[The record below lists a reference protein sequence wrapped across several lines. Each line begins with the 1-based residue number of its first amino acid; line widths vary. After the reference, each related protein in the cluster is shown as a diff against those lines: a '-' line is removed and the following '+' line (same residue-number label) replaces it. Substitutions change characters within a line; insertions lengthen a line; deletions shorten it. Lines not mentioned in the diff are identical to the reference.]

1 MWSHSGLLT
10 FVSSDC
16 GALLPI
22 GQSMQL
28 TYGVATDTG
37 NVRAQNEDSFLI
49 GDNIFAVADGM
60 GGHNAGE
67 VASALATSLLR
78 EKSIGQQL
86 TPEWLVASISDI
98 NTTIHSSAAEDT
110 GRRGMGTTL
119 CALGLVAPLNNESV
133 PQISLA
139 NVGDSRI
146 YLARAG
152 QFRQL
157 TVDHSYVQELVS
169 EGLITEDEA
178 HTHPRRN
185 IVTRALGID
194 ERVAVDSWLIPLV
207 SGDRFVLCSDGL
219 VDEVTKS
226 DIAEVVQQGMPPQET
241 AAALVAQAKRNGG
254 RDNITVIVIDA
265 TDGTHVAPAA
275 PEVDTATSTR
285 SVRKTWFVVAV
296 IMLALGGLVLIGR
309 NARSGYFLEFDNS
322 SRTAAV
328 CISRGSTDR
337 VLWLMPTREQCFDLT
352 RNKLIEPLQ
361 RQVDEHLRFATRE
374 DALRYIAALKRVSA
388 LND

>member
-1 MWSHSGLLT
+1 
-10 FVSSDC
+10 
-16 GALLPI
+16 
-22 GQSMQL
+22 MQL

-67 VASALATSLLR
+67 VASALATSLLH
-78 EKSIGQQL
+78 EKSIDQQL
-86 TPEWLVASISDI
+86 TPEWFVESISDI
-98 NTTIHSSAAEDT
+98 NHTIHSSAAENT
-110 GRRGMGTTL
+110 ERRGMGTTL
-119 CALGLVAPLNNESV
+119 CALGLVTPEGETV

-185 IVTRALGID
+185 IVTRALGVD

-226 DIAEVVQQGMPPQET
+226 DIAELVQQGIPPQET
-241 AAALVAQAKRNGG
+241 ATALVALAKRNGG

-265 TDGTHVAPAA
+265 TDGTHPAPTIPDVGTTTSARSSRKKWSVIAA
-275 PEVDTATSTR
+275 IV
-285 SVRKTWFVVAV
+285 
-296 IMLALGGLVLIGR
+296 LALGALVLVSR
-309 NARSGYFLEFDNS
+309 NARSGYFLEFENS
-322 SRTAAV
+322 TPTAAV
-328 CISRGSTDR
+328 CIGRGASDR

-361 RQVDEHLRFATRE
+361 RQVDGHLRFATLK
-374 DALRYIAALKRVSA
+374 DAQRYVTALKQVSA

>member
-1 MWSHSGLLT
+1 
-10 FVSSDC
+10 
-16 GALLPI
+16 
-22 GQSMQL
+22 MQL
-28 TYGVATDTG
+28 TFGVATDTG

-86 TPEWLVASISDI
+86 TPEWFVESISDI
-98 NTTIHSSAAEDT
+98 NHTIHSSAAENT
-110 GRRGMGTTL
+110 ERRGMGTTL
-119 CALGLVAPLNNESV
+119 CALGLVSPLDSESV

-139 NVGDSRI
+139 NVGDSRV
-146 YLARAG
+146 YLARMG

-194 ERVAVDSWLIPLV
+194 QRVAVDSWLMPLV

-219 VDEVTKS
+219 VDEVTKA
-226 DIAEVVQQGMPPQET
+226 DIAELVQRGMPPQET

-265 TDGTHVAPAA
+265 TDGSRAA
-275 PEVDTATSTR
+275 PVSPEVRATTPSR
-285 SVRKTWFVVAV
+285 SSRKTWFVVAAAL
-296 IMLALGGLVLIGR
+296 LALGGLMLVGR
-309 NARSGYFLEFDNS
+309 NARSGYFLEFEDTT
-322 SRTAAV
+322 RTAAV
-328 CISRGSTDR
+328 CISRGSSSR
-337 VLWLMPTREQCFDLT
+337 VLWLMPTREQCFDLG

-361 RQVDEHLRFATRE
+361 RQVDDHLRFVTLD
-374 DALRYIAALKRVSA
+374 DAQRYVAALKQVSA

>member
-1 MWSHSGLLT
+1 MWYHSGLLT

-67 VASALATSLLR
+67 VASALATSLLH
-78 EKSIGQQL
+78 EKSIDQQL
-86 TPEWLVASISDI
+86 TPEWFVESISDI
-98 NTTIHSSAAEDT
+98 NHTIHSSAAENT
-110 GRRGMGTTL
+110 ERRGMGTTL
-119 CALGLVAPLNNESV
+119 CALGLVTPEGETV

-226 DIAEVVQQGMPPQET
+226 DIAEVVQRGMPPQAT

-275 PEVDTATSTR
+275 PEVNTATSTR
-285 SVRKTWFVVAV
+285 SVRKTWFVVAAIV
-296 IMLALGGLVLIGR
+296 LALGGLVLIGR

-322 SRTAAV
+322 SRAAAV
-328 CISRGSTDR
+328 CISRGSSNR

>member
-67 VASALATSLLR
+67 VASALATSLLH
-78 EKSIGQQL
+78 EKSIDQQL
-86 TPEWLVASISDI
+86 TPEWFVESISDI
-98 NTTIHSSAAEDT
+98 NHTIHSSAAENT
-110 GRRGMGTTL
+110 ERRGMGTTL
-119 CALGLVAPLNNESV
+119 CALGLVTPEGETV

-226 DIAEVVQQGMPPQET
+226 DIAELVQQGMPPQET
-241 AAALVAQAKRNGG
+241 AAALVALAKRNGG

-285 SVRKTWFVVAV
+285 SLRKTWFVVAAIV
-296 IMLALGGLVLIGR
+296 LALGALVLVSR
-309 NARSGYFLEFDNS
+309 NARSGYFLEFENS
-322 SRTAAV
+322 TPTAAV
-328 CISRGSTDR
+328 CIGRGASDR

-361 RQVDEHLRFATRE
+361 RQVDGHLRFATLK
-374 DALRYIAALKRVSA
+374 DAQRYVAALKRVSA

>member
-1 MWSHSGLLT
+1 
-10 FVSSDC
+10 
-16 GALLPI
+16 
-22 GQSMQL
+22 MQL

-67 VASALATSLLR
+67 VASALATSLLH
-78 EKSIGQQL
+78 EKSIDQQL
-86 TPEWLVASISDI
+86 TPEWFVESISDI
-98 NTTIHSSAAEDT
+98 NHTIHSSAAENT
-110 GRRGMGTTL
+110 ERRGMGTTL
-119 CALGLVAPLNNESV
+119 CALGLVTPEGETV

-226 DIAEVVQQGMPPQET
+226 DIAELVQQGMPPQET
-241 AAALVAQAKRNGG
+241 AAALVALAKRNGG

-285 SVRKTWFVVAV
+285 SLRKTWFVVAAIV
-296 IMLALGGLVLIGR
+296 LALGALVLVSR
-309 NARSGYFLEFDNS
+309 NARSGYFLEFENS
-322 SRTAAV
+322 TPTAAV
-328 CISRGSTDR
+328 CIGRGASDR

-361 RQVDEHLRFATRE
+361 RQVDGHLRFATLK
-374 DALRYIAALKRVSA
+374 DAQRYVAALKRVSA